1 MKDILFYVHY
11 RTLGL
16 TVVIAKITK
25 DLFLRVVFL
34 DWWRVRE
41 AKIVEKLTIFNI
53 LRNLCSSIIIYFVEK
68 KFKFSHKN
76 TLSGKKEKHITS
88 R

>member
-11 RTLGL
+11 QTLGL

-34 DWWRVRE
+34 DR
-41 AKIVEKLTIFNI
+41 
-53 LRNLCSSIIIYFVEK
+53 
-68 KFKFSHKN
+68 
-76 TLSGKKEKHITS
+76 
-88 R
+88 